1 MKKRIL
7 AILLA
12 IALLSSVAGVVA
24 YAAEVQCPQCGLK
37 FSDYKDENN
46 NTITANKQL
55 EDHLKNDCK
64 YTYQCA
70 YCEKWFNN
78 ETTRDTHETAC
89 SKNPANVTK
98 FYCSVKDC
106 PYYGSSTNTTKYF
119 TSAED
124 LENHMKSAHA
134 SSFKCEYCGLVFD
147 TAADLQAH
155 YDGVHKED
163 TNALHCPYKDCHYIA
178 YSISDYNN
186 HIAANHQKDGEQ
198 VTPRDN
204 MQRFFD
210 KYFMGIG
217 LNVNENS
224 FSSVVRIFAYVT
236 EVFMSVFTDSGAS
249 EVFQFA
255 GDSGVTYFFETIV
268 PHFWALFTE

>member
-24 YAAEVQCPQCGLK
+24 YAADPAKPKCSFCSTE
-37 FSDYKDENN
+37 FENATELSN
-46 NTITANKQL
+46 
-55 EDHLKNDCK
+55 HLN
-64 YTYQCA
+64 TYQRTKTCPICGNDSA
-70 YCEKWFNN
+70 GKPVWSYEYS
-78 ETTRDTHETAC
+78 AC
-89 SKNPANVTK
+89 SSTSISAAESAYNEHYKAMHSESITYHCT
-98 FYCSVKDC
+98 FKDC
-106 PYYGSSTNTTKYF
+106 PYYEKYGF
-119 TSAED
+119 A
-124 LENHMKSAHA
+124 
-134 SSFKCEYCGLVFD
+134 
-147 TAADLQAH
+147 TAAELEAH
-155 YDGVHKED
+155 IASTHTEN
-163 TNALHCPYKDCHYIA
+163 TNALHCPYKDCNYIA